1 MGKHTPSGSW
11 RHLMGKDSTSNT
23 LQKGNSQQFP
33 MTAPFHFQLKSL
45 FKVYYQKLFMYSKYT
60 PDVFMPWKT
69 CVFMCVCVCKT
80 HWLALKKK
88 NQMSCQSR
96 QLFDAF
102 ERSKYVFQLSKS
114 AYDAQKKAIQ
124 RGCDHYLCFERHISP
139 DIHMCGQPKWGF
151 KPCPTSLNDVVFLGS
166 SLGFETPTFL
176 YVVHV

>member
-11 RHLMGKDSTSNT
+11 RHLMGKDSNSNT

-114 AYDAQKKAIQ
+114 AYDAQKKPSSGAVTTTYVLRDTFPPIFICVVNQ
-124 RGCDHYLCFERHISP
+124 NGV
-139 DIHMCGQPKWGF
+139 
-151 KPCPTSLNDVVFLGS
+151 LNLAPPVWMMWS
-166 SLGFETPTFL
+166 SWAA
-176 YVVHV
+176 H